1 MEVFIIKLTN
11 ENIELKLGSE
21 KKTRHGILCISKD
34 LSKPLKQQFPPE
46 PYQDLT
52 ATSFN
57 Y

>member
-21 KKTRHGILCISKD
+21 KKTRHGILGISKD

-46 PYQDLT
+46 LYQDLT